1 LSENT
6 LHNVLVIT
14 YWSFNDALIQA
25 YTLPYVREI
34 KKLLPEKS
42 VITLVTQEPDSKQIE
57 ELQEHDDPDFN
68 VLAFPYTPFNVK
80 TIFRLWKM
88 IKTLNRF
95 VQKNNINTLHCWC
108 TTGGSIGYLIHR
120 NTGKR
125 LVIDSFEPHA
135 ESMVENGTWKRFG
148 LAFKLLYWLERKQA
162 NAAEHLIGLTAE
174 MRQYSIEKYRVNPK
188 NYYVKPACVD
198 LELFSN
204 AKYPDIRDDLGIHK
218 EDVVCVYA
226 GKIGGIYLEDEI
238 FEFWKICSSTFE
250 HFKVIF
256 LSNYDDSRFRKMIV
270 KYNLG
275 ENVILKRLVPH
286 EDVPLFM
293 AQADFALNPV
303 KPVPSKRYCTSIK
316 DGEYWSMGL
325 PIVISRDISDDSK
338 LIADSQTGV
347 VISDFSSGGLF
358 EAAKSIKELI
368 SSGSNYQ
375 ERSRELANN
384 FRNIKN
390 QIFIYEQIYIPG
402 ELKP

>member
-1 LSENT
+1 LSKNT

-34 KKLLPEKS
+34 KKLLPEES
-42 VITLVTQEPDSKQIE
+42 VITLVTQEPDHEQIE
-57 ELQEHDDPDFN
+57 KLKELGDPDFN
-68 VLAFPYTPFNVK
+68 VLAFPYSPFNVK
-80 TIFRLWKM
+80 TIFKLRKM

-95 VQKNNINTLHCWC
+95 VQKNKITTLHCWC

-120 NTGKR
+120 HTGKR

-135 ESMVENGTWKRFG
+135 ESMVENGTWKRSG
-148 LAFKLLYWLERKQA
+148 LAFKLLYRLERKQA
-162 NAAEHLIGLTAE
+162 DAAEHLIGLTAG
-174 MRQYSIEKYRVNPK
+174 MRQYSIEKYRVSPK

-204 AKYPDIRDDLGIHK
+204 AKYPNIRDELGIHQ
-218 EDVVCVYA
+218 EDVVCIYA

-256 LSNYDDSRFRKMIV
+256 LSNYDDSLLRKMVV
-270 KYNLG
+270 KHNLS
-275 ENVILKRLVPH
+275 EDLIIKRLVPH
-286 EDVPLFM
+286 GDVPLFM

-325 PIVISRDISDDSK
+325 PIVISRDISDDSM
-338 LIADSQTGV
+338 LIADSRTGV
-347 VISDFSSGGLF
+347 VIGDLSSDGLF
-358 EAAKSIKELI
+358 EAANAIKELI
-368 SSGSNYQ
+368 SSGTNYQ
-375 ERSRELANN
+375 ERSREIAEN

-402 ELKP
+402 EQKS